1 MPNPELAA
9 PNSPINV
16 APTEIHRVIKKIAI
30 VIAGKPKRNTK
41 IIRVISK
48 NPLRLRSNEKRKL
61 SGPPITAI
69 EIMITAIRA
78 REYM

>member
-1 MPNPELAA
+1 M
-9 PNSPINV
+9 
-16 APTEIHRVIKKIAI
+16 
-30 VIAGKPKRNTK
+30 AGKPKRNTK

-48 NPLRLRSNEKRKL
+48 NPLRLRRSEKRKL

-69 EIMITAIRA
+69 EIMITASRA